1 MTVEQAGPSG
11 TAVVVP
17 TPMATDAVSGSVAVS
32 SNAPA
37 IFPRGATTVT
47 FTARDAA
54 GNSATATTTVTVADA
69 TPPTFSG
76 VPPPI
81 TVEQAGP
88 SGTAVVVPT
97 PRATDAVSGSVAV
110 SSNAPAIFPRG
121 ATTVTFTAR
130 DAAGNSA
137 TATTTV
143 TVVDTTAPTLAITS
157 PQARAY
163 LHSDVVTMSFS
174 ASDAGSGLAAGM
186 PTARLDG
193 VVVANGQGISMLTL
207 ALGTHNFVLTA
218 ADVAGNSRSLI
229 VTFTV
234 VATIDS
240 LISSVNVLAGQ
251 KKIDDS
257 NTVKSLV
264 AKLND
269 AKQAAQRGNKTVA
282 INKLQ
287 EFIDLVRAQSGQHIS
302 VDAAQILVADGQYV
316 IGTLR

>member
-1 MTVEQAGPSG
+1 MRLSSG
-11 TAVVVP
+11 HRR
-17 TPMATDAVSGSVAVS
+17 
-32 SNAPA
+32 APA
-37 IFPRGATTVT
+37 CSRLSWDTRGISTDNWPSISACK
-47 FTARDAA
+47 DACL
-54 GNSATATTTVTVADA
+54 
-69 TPPTFSG
+69 
-76 VPPPI
+76 
-81 TVEQAGP
+81 
-88 SGTAVVVPT
+88 
-97 PRATDAVSGSVAV
+97 R
-110 SSNAPAIFPRG
+110 PAS
-121 ATTVTFTAR
+121 
-130 DAAGNSA
+130 NSA

-143 TVVDTTAPTLAITS
+143 TVVDTTAPALAITS

-163 LHSDVVTMSFS
+163 LHSDVVTMSVS
-174 ASDAGSGLAAGM
+174 ASDAGSGLATGM

-218 ADVAGNSRSLI
+218 ADVAGNSRSLT

-240 LISSVNVLAGQ
+240 LISSVNVLARQ

-257 NTVKSLV
+257 NTVKSLL

-269 AKQAAQRGNKTVA
+269 AKQAAQRGNKTAA

-287 EFIDLVRAQSGQHIS
+287 EFIDLVRAQSGQHIT
-302 VDAAQILVADGQYV
+302 VDAAQILVADAQYV